1 MSKAH
6 TKEIVIRISDW
17 ADNVEAWQ
25 ENIYAFMVYGKDML
39 NFMREQHPET
49 AKAFMEARKNSK
61 GKITM
66 AADYPSMIQITDGKY
81 FDQQIETMK
90 YEAQQKVLQDMIDK
104 PNEYVRLQNG

>member
-1 MSKAH
+1 MSRAH

-25 ENIYAFMVYGKDML
+25 ENIYAFMVYGKDLL

-49 AKAFMEARKNSK
+49 AKAFMEARKSSK
-61 GKITM
+61 GKIMM

-81 FDQQIETMK
+81 FDQQIEKMK

-104 PNEYVRLQNG
+104 PNEYARPQNG